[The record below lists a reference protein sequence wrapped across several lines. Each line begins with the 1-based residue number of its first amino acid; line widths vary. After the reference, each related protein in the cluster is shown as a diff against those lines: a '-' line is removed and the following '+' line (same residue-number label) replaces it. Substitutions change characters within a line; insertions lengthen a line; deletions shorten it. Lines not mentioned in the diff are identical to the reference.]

1 MALDARAVRYTT
13 LAITGTTPIRLDF
26 PAGQY
31 LVTEP
36 VVLVTVSG
44 GATSVTI
51 TATPDV
57 VAGVGEVYTHVL
69 LTFPAELVGLRAS
82 VAVLG
87 QGF

>member
-1 MALDARAVRYTT
+1 MALDARAIRYTT
-13 LAITGTTPIRLDF
+13 LAITGTDPIRLAF

-44 GATSVTI
+44 GPTHVTI
-51 TATPDV
+51 TATPETV
-57 VAGVGEVYTHVL
+57 SGYGEVYTGVDL
-69 LTFPAELVGLRAS
+69 VFDAALVGLRAS

>member
-1 MALDARAVRYTT
+1 MAMDARAVRYTT
-13 LAITGTTPIRLDF
+13 LAITGTAPIRLNF
-26 PAGQY
+26 PPGMH

-44 GATSVTI
+44 GPTHVTI
-51 TATPDV
+51 TSTPSA
-57 VAGVGEVYTHVL
+57 VAGLGEVYSHVD
-69 LTFPAELVGLRAS
+69 LTFDAAQVGLRAH